1 MKLSKLYLDRYTVF
15 DSLHISLAEGINIFI
30 GENGTGKS
38 HLLKVLYAASRATDG
53 KTAFAQKLVNLM
65 LPDDYQLARLLHKGA
80 KNSYI
85 RVEEENGLCI
95 LTMKPISGMLL
106 RKMKRLGKMD

>member
-53 KTAFAQKLVNLM
+53 KL
-65 LPDDYQLARLLHKGA
+65 LLHK
-80 KNSYI
+80 N
-85 RVEEENGLCI
+85 
-95 LTMKPISGMLL
+95 
-106 RKMKRLGKMD
+106 